1 MKLRGI
7 LVSILIA
14 GSLHAESSAVLGKI
28 GDIEV
33 KTSDIRES
41 LAGLDPAQRTQLA
54 KDPAALSQYVRALLL
69 QRLVLKQALE
79 KKWDEDPAVVSR
91 IVRARETAIT
101 ESFLEAAST
110 PDPGYPSD
118 SELKDAYESNKSK
131 LLIPRS
137 FHLSQIYISV
147 PENAD
152 TAAQSAAKSKLDGI
166 SKQLAAKGADFA
178 AIARK
183 SSEEPASAAEGGKIG
198 WLTEAQIQPEIRAK
212 IPKLSLGS
220 VSEPIRLA
228 DGWHILKV
236 LDIREARTPALEEIR
251 DQLVT
256 QLRKEREALK
266 RQQFLKELLEKNPLA
281 INEIELMKL
290 P

>member
-1 MKLRGI
+1 MKSPVCFLP
-7 LVSILIA
+7 LLMASL
-14 GSLHAESSAVLGKI
+14 LHAEPSAVLGKI
-28 GDIEV
+28 GEIEV
-33 KTSDIRES
+33 KTSDLKEI
-41 LAGLDPAQRTQLA
+41 LAGLDSGQRAQLA
-54 KDPAALSQYVRALLL
+54 KDPSALSQYVRALLV

-79 KKWDEDPAVVSR
+79 KQWDQDPAVVAR
-91 IVRARETAIT
+91 IVRARESTIT
-101 ESFLEAAST
+101 ESFLESASA

-118 SELKDAYESNKSK
+118 AELKDAYESNKSK

-137 FHLSQIYISV
+137 FLLSQIYISV

-152 TAAQSAAKSKLDGI
+152 TDAQSAAKSKVDAI
-166 SKQLAAKGADFA
+166 SKQLAAKAADFA

-183 SSEEPASAAEGGKIG
+183 SSEEPTSAAEGGKIG

-212 IPKLSLGS
+212 IPKLALGT

-228 DGWHILKV
+228 DGWHIIKV
-236 LDIREARTPALEEIR
+236 LDIREARTPALDEIR
-251 DQLVT
+251 DNLVT
-256 QLRKEREALK
+256 QLRKERATLK
-266 RQQFLKELLEKNPLA
+266 RQEFLKELLEKNPLA

>member
-14 GSLHAESSAVLGKI
+14 GSLHAESPAVLGKI

-236 LDIREARTPALEEIR
+236 LDIREARTPALVEIR

-256 QLRKEREALK
+256 QLRKERVALK
-266 RQQFLKELLEKNPLA
+266 RQEFLKELLEKNPLA